1 MANSADDSRDH
12 GRYGPLFD
20 DTRTRLGLP
29 NAIDRLAY
37 QNILDVFE
45 FAVSQYHLRPAFSC
59 LGHTLSFD
67 EVDRLSS
74 EFAAF
79 LIHHCQLQAGDRLAV
94 QLPNVLQY
102 PVAVFGA
109 IKAGVIIVNTN
120 PLYTPHEMQHQFSDS
135 GAVAVV
141 VLANMANK
149 VQEILPDTFLQHVI
163 VTDMADLH
171 SAPKRHLL
179 NFAVRHIK
187 RMVPPYH
194 LPEALTLRE
203 ALAIGREQLGLHTGF
218 SFHRA
223 QAGDVAVLQ
232 YTGGTTGIAKGA
244 MLTHGNLVANM
255 LQVSPHIELIGIEKG
270 KDIFVAPLPLYHIY
284 AFMLHNL
291 MAFSLGGHSILIPNP
306 RDIPGLAREL
316 NKYPFHIMVGL
327 NTLFIALMG
336 NAQFNK
342 LDFRKLKTTLSGGMA
357 LSESVAREWQQMTRC
372 AIQEGYGLTEA
383 SPVVSLNPAGH
394 TRVGTI
400 GVPLPATYIK
410 IVDDHGKE
418 CAEGVAGELCVQ
430 GPQVMK
436 GYWQRPEATAEV
448 MRGGWLLTGDVAVV
462 LPDGYV
468 RIVDRKKDM
477 ILVSGFNV
485 YPNELENVVNAHPD
499 VLESTVIGVPDEHS
513 GEAVKLFVVRKTE
526 ALTGEA
532 LQAWCAESLTGYKRP
547 KYIEFTK
554 ELPKS
559 NVGKIL
565 RRELRDR
572 QGGGHGETPG
582 KGL

>member
-1 MANSADDSRDH
+1 
-12 GRYGPLFD
+12 
-20 DTRTRLGLP
+20 
-29 NAIDRLAY
+29 
-37 QNILDVFE
+37 V
-45 FAVSQYHLRPAFSC
+45 
-59 LGHTLSFD
+59 
-67 EVDRLSS
+67 
-74 EFAAF
+74 
-79 LIHHCQLQAGDRLAV
+79 
-94 QLPNVLQY
+94 
-102 PVAVFGA
+102 
-109 IKAGVIIVNTN
+109 
-120 PLYTPHEMQHQFSDS
+120 
-135 GAVAVV
+135 
-141 VLANMANK
+141 
-149 VQEILPDTFLQHVI
+149 PD
-163 VTDMADLH
+163 
-171 SAPKRHLL
+171 
-179 NFAVRHIK
+179 
-187 RMVPPYH
+187 YH
-194 LPEALTLRE
+194 LPEALALRD
-203 ALAIGREQLGLHTGF
+203 ALQIGREQLRLHKGF

-223 QAGDVAVLQ
+223 HTNDVAVLQ

-244 MLTHGNLVANM
+244 MLTHDNLVANM
-255 LQVSPHIELIGIEKG
+255 LQVSPHIELIGIAHG

-291 MAFSLGGHSILIPNP
+291 MAFSLGCHSILIPNP
-306 RDIPGLAREL
+306 RDIPGFAREL
-316 NKYPFHIMVGL
+316 KKYPFNILVGL
-327 NTLFIALMG
+327 NTLFIALME
-336 NAQFNK
+336 NEQFKK
-342 LDFRKLKTTLSGGMA
+342 LDFTKLKTTLSGGMA
-357 LSESVAREWQQMTRC
+357 LSESVAREWQQMTQC

-430 GPQVMK
+430 GAQVMK

-448 MRGGWLLTGDVAVV
+448 MRGDWLLTGDIAVV
-462 LPDGYV
+462 EAEGYV

-499 VLESTVIGVPDEHS
+499 VLESAVIGVPDEHS
-513 GEAVKLFVVRKTE
+513 GEAVKLFVVRKAE

-565 RRELRDR
+565 RRELRD
-572 QGGGHGETPG
+572 GKGAGHGETPG